1 MAFQRVAT
9 TCRHKFAVRVDL
21 SVMPSVLDMLK
32 RSAKWIEY
40 AYVVVLL
47 MALTQGPVFK
57 LWLAS
62 AKVSETSIFE
72 TYRLTFI
79 AVQIPALILL
89 GNRIKSS
96 RFHLIPVALLGA
108 FVSWMLLS
116 TLWASSGRDTIVE
129 ATVLVMTAGT
139 GLYMARS
146 FSPVQQMFLVCVAMQ
161 PGVFLS
167 YIAVKRNWEFAVSIE
182 GNWAGIYFNRNSLA
196 PVAAVGML
204 AALGLLWVVIIR
216 RYKKWWPALAFVLID
231 VALVDGYVLSRT
243 RSSTSVGA
251 VAVFGLVWVFW
262 SVIRALHRRRVLTLN
277 QVRRYVYALFIVG
290 ASISTW
296 ILFEFQATVLRW
308 LDEEDFFN
316 GRAAIWHYGWTGFL
330 ERPIFGWGWMSAWK
344 SSIFLHRDLWWTVV
358 GAQWSHSS
366 YIDVLLGGGAVGA
379 LLLLVVLV
387 YGGFTQ
393 LESALSSTA
402 GQWTYAIMFFVL
414 LASTQES
421 FIGGNHFFWVL
432 LAAAVIGRDDTGAK
446 SEVGAVTA
454 LQEETT

>member
-1 MAFQRVAT
+1 M
-9 TCRHKFAVRVDL
+9 
-21 SVMPSVLDMLK
+21 SNVLDVLK
-32 RSAKWIEY
+32 RSTKWIEY

-47 MALTQGPVFK
+47 TALTQGPVFK

-62 AKVSETSIFE
+62 AMASETSIFE
-72 TYRLTFI
+72 TYRVTFI
-79 AVQIPALILL
+79 AVQIPALVLL

-96 RFHLIPVALLGA
+96 RFHTVSVALLGA

-116 TLWASSGRDTIVE
+116 TLWATSGRDTIVE
-129 ATVLVMTAGT
+129 ATVLVMTAAA
-139 GLYMARS
+139 GLYLARS
-146 FSPVQQMFLVCVAMQ
+146 FSPIQQMLLVGVAMQ
-161 PGVFLS
+161 PGVVLS
-167 YIAVKRNWEFAVSIE
+167 YIAVERNWEFAVSIE
-182 GNWAGIYFNRNSLA
+182 GHWAGIYFNRNSLA

-204 AALGLLWVVIIR
+204 AALGLLWVVINR
-216 RYKKWWPALAFVLID
+216 RYKQWWPTLAFILIDIALA
-231 VALVDGYVLSRT
+231 DGYVLFRT

-251 VAVFGLVWVFW
+251 VVVFGLVWVFW
-262 SVIRALHRRRVLTLN
+262 SVIRTLYRRRVLTLN

-290 ASISTW
+290 ASSGTW
-296 ILFEFQATVLRW
+296 IIFKFQSTVLRW

-330 ERPIFGWGWMSAWK
+330 ERPIIGWGWMSAWK

-366 YIDVLLGGGAVGA
+366 YIDVLIGGGAIGA
-379 LLLLVVLV
+379 LLLLVVLI

-402 GQWTYAIMFFVL
+402 GQWIYAMMFFVL

-421 FIGGNHFFWVL
+421 FIGGNHYFWVL
-432 LAAAVIGRDDTGAK
+432 LVAAVIGRDESNADP
-446 SEVGAVTA
+446 VTA
-454 LQEETT
+454 LQAETS